1 MQSRRHGEYAAASVI
16 AALALAISPLGI
28 ELATGRVDLSF
39 RVASASVAL
48 VVFLLTISGAI
59 LAQARCRRV
68 FFVLIAWTFPLA
80 ALACLEMAAIAL
92 HLADRV
98 APLEDTS
105 ILAHAGDW
113 PGYLLSDGRWMPGMR
128 LYRPWQ
134 GPGISINALGLRTSP
149 PSPKVA
155 GERRIAVTG
164 GSAVWGWRVLDAD
177 TIPAQLQQLTHAG
190 DPNLT
195 FYSFGIEGATL
206 AQELAVLR
214 QFRDIYGIDQVIFY
228 TGANDALSAYL
239 GMSGAQNIR
248 LFDASTGL
256 TSFELVKAA
265 TRLVRTASEPST
277 AMLAR
282 LEREM
287 LPMLERDN
295 RFGAALAAAKDY
307 CDATG
312 LRCDFLLQP
321 LLFTRA
327 SPIGPEQHL
336 ATTFRRLFPGLAPL
350 AVQMYRDARV
360 SLPVQDLSDM
370 FDGIAAPVFTD
381 NVHVNELGNRIVAER
396 IRATIPFDSP

>member
-1 MQSRRHGEYAAASVI
+1 
-16 AALALAISPLGI
+16 
-28 ELATGRVDLSF
+28 
-39 RVASASVAL
+39 
-48 VVFLLTISGAI
+48 
-59 LAQARCRRV
+59 
-68 FFVLIAWTFPLA
+68 
-80 ALACLEMAAIAL
+80 
-92 HLADRV
+92 
-98 APLEDTS
+98 
-105 ILAHAGDW
+105 
-113 PGYLLSDGRWMPGMR
+113 LSDGRWMPGMR

-149 PSPKVA
+149 PSLRVS

-177 TIPAQLQQLTHAG
+177 TIPAQLQQLTHARN
-190 DPNLT
+190 PNLT

-239 GMSGAQNIR
+239 GMSGAQDIR

-265 TRLVRTASEPST
+265 TRLVRTASEPSA
-277 AMLAR
+277 AMLDK

-295 RFGAALAAAKDY
+295 RFRAGLAEAEDY
-307 CDATG
+307 CSATG

-321 LLFTRA
+321 LLFTR
-327 SPIGPEQHL
+327 SIPIGPEQRL
-336 ATTFRRLFPGLAPL
+336 LTTFRRLFPGLAPV
-350 AVQMYRDARV
+350 AAQMYRDARAA
-360 SLPVQDLSDM
+360 LPPSQIQDLSDM

-381 NVHVNELGNRIVAER
+381 NVHVNEVGNRIVAER
-396 IRATIPFDSP
+396 IRATVPFGSP